1 MDINEI
7 EVFSGKT
14 LADLFKEIYTNSV
27 DKRERIHSLIE
38 DLRPFIKNIGDAAM
52 LVPIIKE
59 YMDVS
64 VKNDEHLI
72 KLAVI
77 VQRLAAAATSKGG
90 DETLITEEEKRQL
103 IKEAENYYDKVMQDS
118 GQIGTSA

>member
-77 VQRLAAAATSKGG
+77 VQRLSAAGTKGG
-90 DETLITEEEKRQL
+90 GNEDTLITEEEKKQL
-103 IKEAENYYDKVMQDS
+103 IREAEQYYTKVMDES
-118 GQIGTSA
+118 EKA

>member
-1 MDINEI
+1 MNNNEI
-7 EVFSGKT
+7 HVFDGKT

-27 DKRERIHSLIE
+27 DKREKIHGLIE

-64 VKNDEHLI
+64 VKNDEHLV

-77 VQRLAAAATSKGG
+77 VQRLTAAASAAEVGNDT
-90 DETLITEEEKRQL
+90 TLSEEEKKQL
-103 IKEAENYYDKVMQDS
+103 IKEAENYYTQVMS
-118 GQIGTSA
+118 ESKEETK

>member
-1 MDINEI
+1 MNNNEI
-7 EVFSGKT
+7 QVFDGKT

-27 DKRERIHSLIE
+27 DKREKIHGLIE

-64 VKNDEHLI
+64 VKNDEHLV

-77 VQRLAAAATSKGG
+77 VQRLTAATVSADSGN
-90 DETLITEEEKRQL
+90 DTTLSEEEKKQL
-103 IKEAENYYDKVMQDS
+103 IKEAENYYTQVVNDS
-118 GQIGTSA
+118 KEEVK